1 MDPDTTPKAP
11 LQPLE
16 PVDAVLRFL
25 ESVGPGAEA
34 EFYLRTFRGWA
45 PERFA
50 TLAVLAS
57 ALTHSAEGVALDL
70 RFLRELG
77 LTPVVVLGLYD
88 PSLAESHRELL
99 AGHLREAGLTTVA
112 LNTEAPREAVA
123 EAAAAG
129 TIPLLLASGAQRE
142 TRVQGLGT
150 LLSRLGTHKLILLRP
165 RGGLRLTDHPVS
177 VVNLSTDYTRLVDAG
192 ALDAD
197 ELSLLDDIRRLVFD
211 VVPHRLLVSMT
222 SPLDL
227 MRELFT
233 VRGAGTMLRAGVR
246 IERHEGFEG
255 VDRARLAGLLESSFG
270 KTVRPGFF
278 QRSPRHVYVDDAYRG
293 AAVIEDAELGA
304 YLSKFAVTREA
315 QGEGVGQDLWGALTA
330 DHRCL
335 IWRARS
341 DNPIRGWY
349 ERQCQARY
357 DAGRWTVYLRGIP
370 VDRIGDAVN
379 HALAQPLDFD

>member
-1 MDPDTTPKAP
+1 MDPETKPSPA
-11 LQPLE
+11 LQPLQ

-57 ALTHSAEGVALDL
+57 ALAHSAEGVALDL

-88 PSLAESHRELL
+88 PSLAESHRRLL
-99 AGHLREAGLTTVA
+99 AEHLKDAGLS
-112 LNTEAPREAVA
+112 TEALEMDAPPEAVA
-123 EAAAAG
+123 QAAAKG
-129 TIPLLLASGAQRE
+129 TIPLLLASGAGRE
-142 TRVQGLGT
+142 ARVQGLGA

-165 RGGLRLTDHPVS
+165 RGGLRLSDRPVS

-192 ALDAD
+192 ALDAG

-211 VVPHRLLVSMT
+211 LVPHRLLVSMT

-233 VRGAGTMLRAGVR
+233 VRGAGTLLRAGVT
-246 IERHEGFEG
+246 IERHDGFEG

-270 KTVRPGFF
+270 KPVRPGFF
-278 QRSPRHVYVDDAYRG
+278 RRAPRHVYVDDAYRG

-330 DHRCL
+330 DHPAL

-341 DNPIRGWY
+341 DNPIRSWY

-357 DAGRWTVYLRGIP
+357 EAGRWTVYLRGIA
-370 VDRIGDAVN
+370 VERIGEAVN
-379 HALAQPLDFD
+379 HALARPLDFD